1 MATTVTSSGTT
12 TTLPFSS
19 PAALAVAGPAT
30 ATAGLTPG
38 GVSQTVQNQTT
49 PVGKAYNYTLVV
61 QIPIPWLSVNIGDL
75 VAAFVLPALTALGI
89 PQAIEWLSANVVGII
104 QNVAN
109 DTMKLIKAIPEATVT
124 ILVKVGPVVVLNI
137 VLVAQKV
144 PVVIPIPTFQ
154 LGLPNFV
161 FDAFFNFS
169 LPFPVPP
176 PTYIYVPIPVPVI
189 AFNGNL
195 LTISGGSIFAGAG
208 GSAGVAPYTV
218 GNPIYLPQI

>member
-1 MATTVTSSGTT
+1 MATDT
-12 TTLPFSS
+12 TTLPFNT
-19 PAALAVAGPAT
+19 PVALAVAGPAT

-38 GVSQTVQNQTT
+38 GVSQTAQSQDT
-49 PVGKAYNYTLVV
+49 PIGKQYNYTLVV
-61 QIPIPWLSVNIGDL
+61 QIPIPWFNLNIGDL
-75 VAAFVLPALTALGI
+75 VGAFVLPALTALGI
-89 PQAIEWLSANVVGII
+89 PQAITWLSANIVGVI

-109 DTMKLIKAIPEATVT
+109 DAMKLIKAIPEATVT

-161 FDAFFNFS
+161 FDAFLNFS

-176 PTYIYVPIPVPVI
+176 PTYIYVPVPVPVI
-189 AFNGNL
+189 AFQGSL
-195 LTISGGSIFAGAG
+195 LTISGGSIFAGVG
-208 GSAGVAPYTV
+208 GSAGVAPYSV